1 MTEEWRDLPLRTVL
15 ETAGEYAAARR
26 AGAEVAVS
34 GESAWREVMRRI
46 ELLAHR
52 LAFPLDADEVTQL
65 VLVRLQEPERIA
77 SVLRSNNTTAYLF
90 QLIRNVARELER
102 ARNAEARRL
111 VGLAVQA
118 RVVPEP
124 GTAESLLDQAGS
136 LKRALARLSPGDR
149 ALLGLHRIKRRESAH
164 DDHRPEENAEPAPG
178 ELGQAKWELGSVRRA
193 LSLRCPR

>member
-149 ALLGLHRIKRRESAH
+149 ALLKLRFVRGLGTQEIAAHLALPYSTAAVRIS
-164 DDHRPEENAEPAPG
+164 
-178 ELGQAKWELGSVRRA
+178 RA
-193 LSLRCPR
+193 LKRLRDSMAPDDGAGS